1 VASALAVAYAAWVFT
16 GRVFERKRLEQRVQ
30 NKGSNPEF
38 QRLYGGDTVRILQF
52 YARDGAISRGQSTLL
67 CYGVLNA
74 SSVRLQPPVEGVYP
88 AQNRC
93 LKISPAQTTTYVLT
107 AEGPKGPPASESL
120 QVVVRSA
127 AVSPR

>member
-38 QRLYGGDTVRILQF
+38 ERIYGGDTVRILQF
-52 YARDGAISRGQSTLL
+52 YARDGAISRGQKTLL

-74 SSVRLQPPVEGVYP
+74 TAVRLEPSVDSVYP

-93 LKISPAQTTTYVLT
+93 LEISPAQTTKYVLT
-107 AEGPKGPPASESL
+107 AEGPKGPPVSQSL

-127 AVSPR
+127 SVSPQ